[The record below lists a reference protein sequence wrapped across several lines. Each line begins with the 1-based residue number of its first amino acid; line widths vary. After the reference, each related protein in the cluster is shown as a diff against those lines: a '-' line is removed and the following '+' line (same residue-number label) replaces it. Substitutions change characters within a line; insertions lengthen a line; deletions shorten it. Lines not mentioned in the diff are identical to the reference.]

1 MNLSLFMA
9 ARELRERFGIQ
20 AVHLAVEAGLQAH
33 HEGDALEGET
43 WFDIAEAVEELLI
56 ADER

>member
-9 ARELRERFGIQ
+9 ARDLCERFGIR

-33 HEGDALEGET
+33 HAGDHVEGET
-43 WFDIAEAVEELLI
+43 WFDIAETVEELLI